1 MNEPSQAPG
10 SPAAQAQVGKKPYE
24 KPAIA
29 WEEPLE
35 VRPSLMIACGK
46 IIFQQSGCESV
57 QGS

>member
-1 MNEPSQAPG
+1 MNEPSQGPPFPVV
-10 SPAAQAQVGKKPYE
+10 PAQDGRKPYE

-46 IIFQQSGCESV
+46 IVLGQPGCDSI